1 MNKQL
6 RGSFLLLLTAA
17 IWGAAFVAQSESMS
31 YIGPFTMQA
40 ARFLLAG
47 LVLLPVIVF
56 CDKKGITVN
65 RPETAAQKQAQW
77 KAGLLCGTILFIAS
91 TFQQIGLI
99 HTSVGK
105 SGFIT
110 ALYITIVPLLGVF
123 LKKKVSLRLWF
134 CALLALVGLYILCVR
149 ENLRINLGDWLTLIC
164 ALFFSF
170 HICYIDS
177 VSHKVD
183 CIRLSCTQF
192 FVCSVLSAVGMLLT
206 ETPGWEAV
214 RACWL
219 PIVYAGV
226 CSGGIAYTLQIIGQ
240 KTVQPTLASLIM
252 SMESV
257 FAALFGWLLI
267 RQTLSGQELLG
278 CCIMFAAII
287 LAQLPEKTRSGRSS
301 ER

>member
-6 RGSFLLLLTAA
+6 RGSLLLLLTAA

-40 ARFLLAG
+40 TRFLLAG
-47 LVLLPVIVF
+47 LVLLPVIAF
-56 CDKKGITVN
+56 CDKKGITMY
-65 RPETAAQKQAQW
+65 RPVTAAQKKAQW
-77 KAGLLCGTILFIAS
+77 KAGLICGTILFIAS
-91 TFQQIGLI
+91 TFQQVGLI

-177 VSHKVD
+177 VSNKVD

-192 FVCSVLSAVGMLLT
+192 FVCSVLSAAGMLLT
-206 ETPGWEAV
+206 ETPSWDAV

-240 KTVQPTLASLIM
+240 KTVQPTLASLLM
-252 SMESV
+252 SLESV

-267 RQTLSGQELLG
+267 GQKLSSTELLG
-278 CCIMFAAII
+278 CCIMFAAIV
-287 LAQLPEKTRSGRSS
+287 LAQLPEKTRSRRPSVN
-301 ER
+301 